1 MSEVDASFSVDG
13 RECWRQWDQLG
24 GCLIWAV
31 ETGWESRRL
40 RTGYGE
46 VALAG
51 LGIGFGYREGRV
63 QEDLNMSSLGY
74 WLCPQVEERNRE
86 AGLGLRM

>member
-1 MSEVDASFSVDG
+1 M
-13 RECWRQWDQLG
+13 
-24 GCLIWAV
+24 
-31 ETGWESRRL
+31 

-46 VALAG
+46 VASAR
-51 LGIGFGYREGRV
+51 LGIGFGYGEVRV
-63 QEDLNMSSLGY
+63 QENLNMSSLGY